1 MKIRGSYP
9 PNVACSDLEK
19 MMRFELGQV
28 LPVYDVVAK
37 NYGADHANKIHSDE
51 GAAKYGF
58 AGALV
63 PGVGLYAYLTRPV
76 ADALGREWLERGAMS
91 AKLIK
96 PVYDGEKVQAQAT
109 VVDND
114 PIELKLGLLNQS
126 AELCAIGSAG
136 LPNSLPAPDPNEYQ
150 FCALPNGAQLRAAT
164 IAGFSIGDALGS
176 LEFNL
181 DLKGELSQFL
191 DNVVETSPI
200 YGSVCHPAF
209 WIAQANE
216 ILMRNITLG
225 PWIHTASDARHYA
238 LAKDGERLAL
248 RGRVIDLYERRGHE
262 LIVVDLGLF
271 GENDRH
277 VAHIKHT
284 AIIRLR
290 EGGSG
295 E

>member
-1 MKIRGSYP
+1 
-9 PNVACSDLEK
+9 
-19 MMRFELGQV
+19 MRFELGQV

-58 AGALV
+58 AGGLV

-96 PVYDGEKVQAQAT
+96 PVYDGEKVQARAT
-109 VVDND
+109 VVNND
-114 PIELKLGLLNQS
+114 PIELGLELLNQ

-136 LPNSLPAPDPNEYQ
+136 LPDSSPAIDPNEYQ
-150 FCALPNGAQLRAAT
+150 FCAPPNGSQARTAT
-164 IAGFSIGDALGS
+164 IASFSIGDTLGS

-191 DNVVETSPI
+191 DNVVERSPI

-216 ILMRNITLG
+216 ILMRNIALG
-225 PWIHTASDARHYA
+225 PWIHTASETRHYA
-238 LAKDGERLAL
+238 LAKDGEPLSL

-271 GENDRH
+271 GENGRP
-277 VAHIKHT
+277 VAQIKHT
-284 AIIRLR
+284 AIIKLR
-290 EGGSG
+290 EVGSG

>member
-1 MKIRGSYP
+1 
-9 PNVACSDLEK
+9 
-19 MMRFELGQV
+19 MRFEIGQV
-28 LPVYDVVAK
+28 LPVYEVVAK

-51 GAAKYGF
+51 VAAKYGF

-96 PVYDGEKVQAQAT
+96 PVYDGERVQAHAT
-109 VVDND
+109 VANND
-114 PIELKLGLLNQS
+114 PIELKMELLNQT

-136 LPNSLPAPDPNEYQ
+136 LPDSLPALVPNEYQ
-150 FCALPNGAQLRAAT
+150 FSAAPDGAQARPAT
-164 IAGFSIGDALGS
+164 ITSFSIGEPLGS

-200 YGSVCHPAF
+200 YGSICHPAF

-216 ILMRNITLG
+216 ILMRNIALG
-225 PWIHTASDARHYA
+225 PWIHTASEARHYA

-271 GENDRH
+271 GENDRP
-277 VAHIKHT
+277 VAQIEHT
-284 AIIRLR
+284 AIIKLR
-290 EGGSG
+290 E
-295 E
+295 EK

>member
-1 MKIRGSYP
+1 
-9 PNVACSDLEK
+9 
-19 MMRFELGQV
+19 MMRFEIGQG
-28 LPVYDVVAK
+28 LPSYEVVAK

-63 PGVGLYAYLTRPV
+63 PGVGLYAYMTRPV
-76 ADALGREWLERGAMS
+76 ADALGHEWLERGAMS

-96 PVYDGEKVQAQAT
+96 PVYDGEKVQARAT
-109 VVDND
+109 VVNTD
-114 PIELKLGLLNQS
+114 PIELKLELLNQS
-126 AELCAIGSAG
+126 AELSAIGSAG
-136 LPNSLPAPDPNEYQ
+136 LPNSLSAVDPNEYQ
-150 FCALPNGAQLRAAT
+150 YCALPNEARLRPAT
-164 IAGFSIGDALGS
+164 ISNFSIGDTLGS

-181 DLKGELSQFL
+181 DLKDELSQFL

-200 YGSVCHPAF
+200 YGSICHPAF

-216 ILMRNITLG
+216 VLMRNIALG
-225 PWIHTASDARHYA
+225 PWIHTASDMRHYA
-238 LAKDGERLAL
+238 LARDGERLAL

-262 LIVVDLGLF
+262 MIVVDLGLF
-271 GENDRH
+271 GENDRPI
-277 VAHIKHT
+277 AHIKHT